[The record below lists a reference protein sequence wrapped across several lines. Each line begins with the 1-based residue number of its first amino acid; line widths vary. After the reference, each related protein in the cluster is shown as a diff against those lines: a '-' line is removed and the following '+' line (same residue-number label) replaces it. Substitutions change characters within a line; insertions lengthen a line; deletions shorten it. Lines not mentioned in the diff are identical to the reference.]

1 MAIGGK
7 PDEAHPDPKVKAAL
21 ALTKTFVQDHHA
33 LRDADFQ
40 ALGDIFSEKEIAAL
54 CAFMAFMAAA
64 HKFGVIM
71 DVLPESEPDAGDLSG
86 QLG

>member
-7 PDEAHPDPKVKAAL
+7 PDEAHPDPKIEAAV

-33 LRDADFQ
+33 LGDADFQ
-40 ALGDIFSEKEIAAL
+40 ALADLFSEKEVSAL
-54 CAFMAFMAAA
+54 CAFMAGA

-71 DVLPESEPDAGDLSG
+71 DVLPETEQGGGMAERTAG
-86 QLG
+86 